1 MTIDEPV
8 ALGVPLTGVQLIEA
22 SAGTGKTWTLS
33 GIFLRLVVETDIPI
47 GGILAVTFTRA
58 ATAELRERIRSRLA
72 AMLDL
77 LEGRGSDDGLC
88 ALLAARLTDTG
99 RARLKLRAALYGFD
113 DAALY
118 TIHGFC
124 QRVLRDRAF
133 ASAMP
138 FETEVLADA
147 SELLGAVVADFWRHH
162 VASPPIAQDGG
173 PEAQLHDSFVA
184 WLLKRGITPES
195 LRAWLGPLLDKHELR
210 VKLPLEPPGGVAW
223 IKRYGLLRD
232 RGSELWRAER
242 SDILA
247 RLATGLQRNAYRADR
262 VRNWAAEID
271 AYFREDGDPLG
282 LPPHLHRFTTPRL
295 AAASTGAPPSH
306 EFFTL
311 AENLLTTHE
320 TLVRSFE
327 ARLGAL
333 RQALLEKACEA
344 LKERLREARLQ
355 TYDALLENVYD
366 ALTGPRGETLA
377 ALLRQRYPAALI
389 DEFQDTDP
397 LQYAIFRRIYGDG
410 GNALV
415 LVGDPKQAIYS
426 FRGADLHTYL
436 RARKRCRQVHTL
448 DQNQRSVAGL
458 VTALNTLFGAHAHPF
473 RLPRIAFTPAR
484 APDLPRAALVEEG
497 RSDPVPLRVFL
508 CRSKDKPL
516 SKTEA
521 RSWAATTVA
530 TEIARL
536 LAAAEA
542 GGVRLGERPL
552 WARDIA
558 VLVNEHS
565 QGTEV
570 RNALQALGI
579 ACAQRSKDSVFH
591 SPEAEQLERLLLAL
605 CEPRRIGWVRAALA
619 TDLFGL
625 AAHELAALE
634 TDGDPLETRLADF
647 EHYHT
652 LWRLHGFIHMFRRLV
667 AECGIAARLGGFSD
681 GDRRLT
687 NLFHLA
693 ELVHCA
699 RLYGFEAE
707 IAWLAARRR
716 DAGPSEDAELR
727 IEGDEGL
734 VQIVTI
740 HQSKGLEY
748 PVTFVPFLWDG
759 KSRAAKGD
767 TCLYHDPEDDDRP
780 VLDLGSARRREA
792 ATLAREEDS
801 AERLRLAYVALTR
814 ARNRCYVCFGRIN
827 EAGASPLAWLLFGTD
842 AGPLPADPDIEDRF
856 RTLSAEASGHIRI
869 EDRPHPV
876 PRRALVAPMGSPL
889 AARQLERPVP
899 APERVVSFTSLR
911 RAGGEWRAELPDHDE
926 GEASPDPGEPGG
938 GRSEFPRGAVAGDC
952 LHEVLERID
961 FSASPDG
968 WRGVIGRRLAESAYA
983 PGWAT
988 ALSGWIAEVLAT
1000 PLWSGG
1006 VPFCLARL
1014 SPRAVLKELEF
1025 ELPLGP
1031 LEPSAITAI
1040 SAQHGLA
1047 LPTLAHERLYGY
1059 LKGYIDL
1066 VFVHEDRFYIA
1077 DYKSTWLGA
1086 RPADYTQAALEAA
1099 MAASGYHLQYLLYT
1113 VALHRWLGRRI
1124 PGYDYERCFGGI
1136 YYLFLRGMQP
1146 GRIDSRG
1153 RPFGVY
1159 WARPALVLIEAL
1171 DGALARVR
1179 TPMP

>member
-1 MTIDEPV
+1 M
-8 ALGVPLTGVQLIEA
+8 
-22 SAGTGKTWTLS
+22 
-33 GIFLRLVVETDIPI
+33 
-47 GGILAVTFTRA
+47 
-58 ATAELRERIRSRLA
+58 
-72 AMLDL
+72 
-77 LEGRGSDDGLC
+77 
-88 ALLAARLTDTG
+88 
-99 RARLKLRAALYGFD
+99 
-113 DAALY
+113 
-118 TIHGFC
+118 
-124 QRVLRDRAF
+124 
-133 ASAMP
+133 
-138 FETEVLADA
+138 
-147 SELLGAVVADFWRHH
+147 
-162 VASPPIAQDGG
+162 
-173 PEAQLHDSFVA
+173 
-184 WLLKRGITPES
+184 
-195 LRAWLGPLLDKHELR
+195 
-210 VKLPLEPPGGVAW
+210 
-223 IKRYGLLRD
+223 
-232 RGSELWRAER
+232 
-242 SDILA
+242 
-247 RLATGLQRNAYRADR
+247 
-262 VRNWAAEID
+262 
-271 AYFREDGDPLG
+271 
-282 LPPHLHRFTTPRL
+282 
-295 AAASTGAPPSH
+295 
-306 EFFTL
+306 
-311 AENLLTTHE
+311 TTHE

-333 RQALLEKACEA
+333 RQALLEEAHAA

-410 GNALV
+410 GNALF

-436 RARKRCRQVHTL
+436 RARERCRQVHTL

-473 RLPRIAFTPAR
+473 RLPRIAFTPVR
-484 APDLPRAALVEEG
+484 APDTPPAALVEHG

-542 GGVRLGERPL
+542 GGVRLGDRPL
-552 WARDIA
+552 EARDIA
-558 VLVNEHS
+558 VLVNEHA

-625 AAHELAALE
+625 AAHELAAL
-634 TDGDPLETRLADF
+634 TADGDPLETRLADF

-699 RLYGFEAE
+699 RLYGMEAE

-740 HQSKGLEY
+740 HLSKGLEY

-759 KSRAAKGD
+759 KSRAARGD

-780 VLDLGSARRREA
+780 VLDLGSARR
-792 ATLAREEDS
+792 
-801 AERLRLAYVALTR
+801 ERPRPWR
-814 ARNRCYVCFGRIN
+814 ARRSWPSGC
-827 EAGASPLAWLLFGTD
+827 ASP
-842 AGPLPADPDIEDRF
+842 
-856 RTLSAEASGHIRI
+856 
-869 EDRPHPV
+869 
-876 PRRALVAPMGSPL
+876 
-889 AARQLERPVP
+889 
-899 APERVVSFTSLR
+899 
-911 RAGGEWRAELPDHDE
+911 
-926 GEASPDPGEPGG
+926 
-938 GRSEFPRGAVAGDC
+938 
-952 LHEVLERID
+952 
-961 FSASPDG
+961 
-968 WRGVIGRRLAESAYA
+968 
-983 PGWAT
+983 
-988 ALSGWIAEVLAT
+988 
-1000 PLWSGG
+1000 
-1006 VPFCLARL
+1006 
-1014 SPRAVLKELEF
+1014 
-1025 ELPLGP
+1025 
-1031 LEPSAITAI
+1031 
-1040 SAQHGLA
+1040 
-1047 LPTLAHERLYGY
+1047 
-1059 LKGYIDL
+1059 
-1066 VFVHEDRFYIA
+1066 
-1077 DYKSTWLGA
+1077 TW
-1086 RPADYTQAALEAA
+1086 P
-1099 MAASGYHLQYLLYT
+1099 
-1113 VALHRWLGRRI
+1113 
-1124 PGYDYERCFGGI
+1124 
-1136 YYLFLRGMQP
+1136 
-1146 GRIDSRG
+1146 
-1153 RPFGVY
+1153 
-1159 WARPALVLIEAL
+1159 
-1171 DGALARVR
+1171 
-1179 TPMP
+1179 